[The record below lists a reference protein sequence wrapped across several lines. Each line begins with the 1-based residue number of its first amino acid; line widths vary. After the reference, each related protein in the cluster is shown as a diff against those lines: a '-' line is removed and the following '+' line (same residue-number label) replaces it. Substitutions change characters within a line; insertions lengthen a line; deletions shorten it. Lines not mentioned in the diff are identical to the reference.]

1 MPKAVKAEP
10 AAEEAWDPAA
20 EEEEPPVLGAEVAY
34 AKSGRSLCKECR
46 EPISN
51 GALRIGG
58 APRVRTLR
66 RARAL
71 TCTLRQLISLW
82 ETITPLLARC

>member
-1 MPKAVKAEP
+1 MPKAAQAEP
-10 AAEEAWDPAA
+10 AAEEAWEEE

-46 EPISN
+46 EPIAQ

-58 APRVRTLR
+58 ASRVRTQR

-71 TCTLRQLISLW
+71 T
-82 ETITPLLARC
+82 